1 MSKIEEGLN
10 RLFEDHRVI
19 FWYDD
24 KGELKEDYANLQL
37 EGVEKVQVD
46 HNPFEIK
53 YLINKLQPENKFL
66 LYFNYPQPS
75 HEDNWLLDMELAYHV
90 LQTDQAAL
98 LIQEL
103 ELGYHLK
110 DLINQHLGFFMTKE
124 RRAKLKELA
133 TKEDSH
139 QEIRYKMLSIVF
151 GVDSLSI
158 SSLILSHISAYS
170 ESNDKIEKELTRY
183 QLDGFYWSE
192 IARIYGFKAESKSIY
207 EFVLEV
213 FQQNYVLGKNL
224 GITKESKLL
233 LSLWIDS
240 KMYQN
245 CFDFISKQVSEAL
258 DISKT
263 LESVPLEKV
272 LDDEL
277 FQLTDQKIIHEFQS
291 MILEEGVPSERIFQ
305 VIKKRENKFWYPE
318 FKPLYQATWYGAE
331 LIALVKKHG
340 KKTYSSFE
348 EGIKHYTEHL
358 FEVDQAYRKFI
369 WYYRESKQNRIL
381 SDLYERVEKVYS
393 NDWLLEYNNNW
404 QKVIDNLGDW
414 PTQKK
419 FSQQQFFVTHVQPV
433 LEKKQRLFVIIS
445 DAMRYECGE
454 ELNERFKS
462 ENRYTSSLD
471 HLVASIPTYTQ
482 LGMASLLPIKNSLL
496 VNLNSDIVLV
506 DEMVS
511 SGLSGRMKILETNS
525 GVRATAVRAED
536 FMSMNASSDGDGRN
550 FVKNYDLI
558 YIYHNIIDKRGD
570 DKTTEET
577 VFEGVE
583 EEINYLINLVK
594 KVASLNGSNI
604 LITADHGFIY
614 QHHTLDDS
622 EYSSSE
628 FDGEIW
634 KENRRFVIGRNLNHD
649 QGVKK
654 FTGEQ
659 LNLNSDLEVL
669 IPKSINR
676 IRIKG
681 SGAKFVHGGTTLQEI
696 VTPLIKVT
704 KKRED
709 TNRQVEID
717 IIQSTDRITTNI
729 LTVSFLQQD
738 LISEKVLPRTIR
750 TGLYAADDEL
760 LSDQFKYSFDFAEG
774 TERQREV
781 RHSFQLGAKA
791 SGKYKNQQI
800 KLVLEEPI
808 EGTTKWKT
816 YKEYNFSLN
825 ISFTSDFD

>member
-24 KGELKEDYANLQL
+24 KGELKEDYTNLQL

-53 YLINKLQPENKFL
+53 YLINKLQPESKFL
-66 LYFNYPQPS
+66 LYFNNPQPS
-75 HEDNWLLDMELAYHV
+75 PEDNWLLDMELAYHV
-90 LQTDQAAL
+90 FQTDQAAL
-98 LIQEL
+98 FIQEL
-103 ELGYHLK
+103 ELGFHLK
-110 DLINQHLGFFMTKE
+110 DLINQHLEFFKAKE
-124 RRAKLKELA
+124 RRAKLKELT
-133 TKEDSH
+133 TKEDRH
-139 QEIRYKMLSIVF
+139 QEVRYKMLSIVF
-151 GVDSLSI
+151 GVDSLSF
-158 SSLILSHISAYS
+158 STFILSHISAFA
-170 ESNDKIEKELTRY
+170 EGNDQFEKELSRY

-192 IARIYGFKAESKSIY
+192 IARIYGFQAESKSIF
-207 EFVLEV
+207 EFVMEV

-233 LSLWIDS
+233 LSHWCDS
-240 KMYQN
+240 MLYRG
-245 CFDFISKQVSEAL
+245 CFNSVSKQISDAL

-263 LESVPLEKV
+263 LESVPLEKI

-291 MILEEGVPSERIFQ
+291 MILEEGVSSERVFQ

-340 KKTYSSFE
+340 KKTYSTFE
-348 EGIKHYTEHL
+348 EGIKHYTEQL

-369 WYYRESKQNRIL
+369 WNYRESKQNRIL

-404 QKVIDNLGDW
+404 QKVIDALQDW
-414 PTQKK
+414 PTRKK
-419 FSQQQFFVTHVQPV
+419 FSQQQFFATHVQPI
-433 LEKKQRLFVIIS
+433 LDKKQRLFVIIS

-454 ELNERFKS
+454 ELNERIQS

-471 HLVASIPTYTQ
+471 HLVASVPTYTQ
-482 LGMASLLPIKNSLL
+482 LGMASLLPIKKSLL
-496 VNLNSDIVLV
+496 VNPNSDTVWV
-506 DEMVS
+506 DDMVS
-511 SGLSGRMKILETNS
+511 SGLGGRMKILETNS
-525 GVRATAVRAED
+525 GVRATAVQAEV
-536 FMSMNASSDGDGRN
+536 FMAMNASTDGRT

-583 EEINYLINLVK
+583 EEINYLIDLVK
-594 KVASLNGSNI
+594 KVANMNGSNI

-634 KENRRFVIGRNLNHD
+634 KENRRFVMGRNLNHD
-649 QGVKK
+649 QAVKK
-654 FTGEQ
+654 FTGKQ

-738 LISEKVLPRTIR
+738 LISEQVQPRTIR

-760 LSDQFKYSFDFAEG
+760 LSDQFKYTFDFAEG

-781 RHSFQLGAKA
+781 KHAFHLGAKA
-791 SGKYKNQQI
+791 SGKYKNQRI

-808 EGTTKWKT
+808 AGTTKWKT

-825 ISFTSDFD
+825 ISFTSDFDEF